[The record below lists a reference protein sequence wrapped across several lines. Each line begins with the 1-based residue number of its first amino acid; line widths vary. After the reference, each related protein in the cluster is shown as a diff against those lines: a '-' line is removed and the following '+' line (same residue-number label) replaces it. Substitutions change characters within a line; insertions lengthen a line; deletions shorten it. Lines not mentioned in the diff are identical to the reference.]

1 MNKIALFDID
11 KTLIPYDSFLKW
23 IRLVLKK
30 RKKGWLKVPGLVFL
44 GFTTIGNPKKLTRY
58 KEKWLSLANG
68 LSEAEVAE
76 LSKKFV
82 VERIIPDLKDGVE
95 NVVREYKKAG
105 YTIIFATASPE
116 VYFRYLAEYFDVDY
130 FFGTR
135 AEYCDGKW
143 KIVGENCKGQE
154 KIHRILEKLPESEI
168 DKEESVGFSDSMSD
182 YPYTQLVKKFYL
194 VDKKRW
200 KTVKSFIQ

>member
-23 IRLVLKK
+23 IKLVLNKK
-30 RKKGWLKVPGLVFL
+30 KIGWLKVPGLVLL
-44 GFTTIGNPKKLTRY
+44 GLTTIGNPKKLTRY
-58 KEKWLSLANG
+58 KEKWLSLADG

-76 LSKKFV
+76 FSGKFV
-82 VERIIPDLKDGVE
+82 AERIIPDLKDGVE

-135 AEYCDGKW
+135 AEFCDGKW

-154 KIHRILEKLPESEI
+154 KIRRILEKLPENEI

-182 YPYTQLVKKFYL
+182 YPYAQLVKKFYL

>member
-23 IRLVLKK
+23 IKLVLNKK
-30 RKKGWLKVPGLVFL
+30 KIGWLKVPGLVLL
-44 GFTTIGNPKKLTRY
+44 GLTTIGNPKKLTRY
-58 KEKWLSLANG
+58 KEKWLSLADG

-76 LSKKFV
+76 FSGKFV
-82 VERIIPDLKDGVE
+82 AERIIPDLKDGVE

-135 AEYCDGKW
+135 AEFCDGKW

-154 KIHRILEKLPESEI
+154 KIRRILEKLPANEI
-168 DKEESVGFSDSMSD
+168 DKEESVGFSDIMIILM
-182 YPYTQLVKKFYL
+182 PY
-194 VDKKRW
+194 
-200 KTVKSFIQ
+200 